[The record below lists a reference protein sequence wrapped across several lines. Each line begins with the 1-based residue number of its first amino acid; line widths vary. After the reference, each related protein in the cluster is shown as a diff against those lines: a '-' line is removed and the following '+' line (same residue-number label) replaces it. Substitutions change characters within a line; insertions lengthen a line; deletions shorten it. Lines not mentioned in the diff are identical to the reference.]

1 MAARRS
7 AMLSTSQRPKR
18 FKAAKISV
26 LSVSTS
32 GKKSRKSFSLKV
44 RKNTISD
51 RSVDR
56 QYGQGELD
64 SAVDNINQGTFEQE
78 IFDESDQEGPVTS
91 QHNKRRFKEFS
102 SWGNIREELLNGRIE
117 TEAEGFFN
125 SSQKC
130 CECGQNQVDVRCNEC
145 GIEQYFCLLCAENIH
160 GRRNYFHVLEKL
172 QDENIVPFFVNHV
185 VIGREHQQNCPSA
198 QPRNVV
204 CIDQFGRQHHKQI
217 LFCDCEKDAVT
228 LMKMK
233 LWPGSATRPTLA
245 FHVQLMELARTL
257 LLECHVSLKKFCDA
271 LGIFSKKSTLPKWV
285 NNIYSTLNTDSF
297 DEYRYHQYL
306 LGAGFPIREQTITK
320 HSCPLCPKEGESGI
334 LIESMDACFG
344 LVRKK
349 SAAKCILPP
358 RHQLTMFANQTDV
371 DEFVENYTSNA
382 KKADTSC
389 NEFKAGEVNSM
400 LRSKGKNRL
409 YDEKGVFG
417 RVCRHD
423 YPKGFINIKH
433 GERIAY
439 SVHELERVI
448 RTSDENCKIR
458 MTYDIACT
466 LVAHLKK
473 NSRQDILD
481 RIGFAI
487 PIFHCYG
494 HKSSCQVIYLFFNH

>member
-172 QDENIVPFFVNHV
+172 QDENIVPFLSIMLSLEESINKTV
-185 VIGREHQQNCPSA
+185 HQPNLEM
-198 QPRNVV
+198 
-204 CIDQFGRQHHKQI
+204 
-217 LFCDCEKDAVT
+217 LF
-228 LMKMK
+228 
-233 LWPGSATRPTLA
+233 
-245 FHVQLMELARTL
+245 
-257 LLECHVSLKKFCDA
+257 A
-271 LGIFSKKSTLPKWV
+271 LIS
-285 NNIYSTLNTDSF
+285 
-297 DEYRYHQYL
+297 
-306 LGAGFPIREQTITK
+306 
-320 HSCPLCPKEGESGI
+320 
-334 LIESMDACFG
+334 
-344 LVRKK
+344 
-349 SAAKCILPP
+349 
-358 RHQLTMFANQTDV
+358 
-371 DEFVENYTSNA
+371 
-382 KKADTSC
+382 
-389 NEFKAGEVNSM
+389 
-400 LRSKGKNRL
+400 
-409 YDEKGVFG
+409 
-417 RVCRHD
+417 
-423 YPKGFINIKH
+423 
-433 GERIAY
+433 
-439 SVHELERVI
+439 
-448 RTSDENCKIR
+448 
-458 MTYDIACT
+458 
-466 LVAHLKK
+466 LVA
-473 NSRQDILD
+473 NIINRYC
-481 RIGFAI
+481 F
-487 PIFHCYG
+487 
-494 HKSSCQVIYLFFNH
+494 VIVRRML